1 MLKHRNDPQ
10 LVNLVGQMGGLDQSA
25 INEALKGVR
34 QVREDWEKAKLGA
47 LTPEQAA
54 AMQRM
59 QEAWVSLDQAIT
71 SVGRDLV
78 MGVGPAFTAIA
89 KAVAGWTDGNRGL
102 ADSIGGIL
110 AAITGFT
117 ALKPAAWVLR
127 LLGLEGVVAA
137 AGPAGLAI
145 GGAYALAPS
154 EVNSGE
160 KNIYAN
166 GKLTDYGKSLIA
178 ADQKLKL
185 AGGAA
190 AGGGSGAF
198 GSQAEKEAY
207 SRRSIKTKAAPPGGF
222 FIWRTASAIR
232 V

>member
-1 MLKHRNDPQ
+1 MKFAEWAEKHRNDPQ
-10 LVNLVGQMGGLDQSA
+10 LVNTVGQMGGLDQSA

-78 MGVGPAFTAIA
+78 VGVEPAFTAIA
-89 KAVAGWTDGNRGL
+89 KAVSGWTDGNRGL

-137 AGPAGLAI
+137 AGPVGVGRRWRLC
-145 GGAYALAPS
+145 
-154 EVNSGE
+154 
-160 KNIYAN
+160 
-166 GKLTDYGKSLIA
+166 
-178 ADQKLKL
+178 Q
-185 AGGAA
+185 
-190 AGGGSGAF
+190 SGA
-198 GSQAEKEAY
+198 E
-207 SRRSIKTKAAPPGGF
+207 RRTAAKRTSM
-222 FIWRTASAIR
+222 RTASSRTTAAR
-232 V
+232 